1 MTASCAALRASS
13 VPVALTM
20 QRQRST
26 RSLLSA
32 LACVVAGLTL
42 VIATSTEAHAQG
54 RLDGPAQGK
63 IDEAINVHYLA
74 TDFRKA
80 EELLSGTINACG
92 NQCSAPVI
100 AKAWM
105 YIGIIRGAG
114 NSDLRGAKEAFR
126 NALGVYPGVALD
138 NDLATPEVQAA
149 FAEARG
155 QAPAGSA
162 PPVTLTPAAPPPAAA
177 PPPPPPPPVS
187 YAPMQCE
194 PKVQEVQT
202 RRPVPVSCT
211 SQYPGVVKGALY
223 YKAFGEPTFGRAPL
237 KRVGNAWQAEIPC
250 TATNMGTNV
259 SWYVEVS
266 DAKGQRLDGY
276 GTPDGPVDIML
287 NDATTEQPPHFPG
300 QAAPNRCADLADC
313 PPEML
318 GTPACPGTEKPG
330 AVGAAAGGGGKG
342 WGDACEEHSECQS
355 GLACLGGSCE
365 TAPSCS
371 ADADCDDGRCDM
383 TTGTCA
389 YGQAAD
395 EEDSS
400 FPSEGPEHMVA
411 ITLGMDF
418 AFVNGSD
425 VCDPMKSSSFAC
437 YYDDEAYNLATSAD
451 GSSPTQYNSPDGPA
465 PRYWDGGTAAGIGFG
480 PIRLLLAYDM
490 LLLERVSAGVNAGVA
505 FSPIPDAGIAI
516 HADVHGKFWFSGN
529 GAGLRPFAGVGLGFG
544 PVDSMTTVQVVETAY
559 EDSGFRR
566 QQAGASAVSP
576 ARTGQAGLANG
587 TAFATDLCKTPD
599 ELTSQGAATLQNEF
613 CQLPVQ
619 AGTTFGN
626 MFFALGV
633 GAWWN
638 LGGHGP
644 QLELYGKVLF
654 PETGV
659 SLQPAL
665 SYVYGF

>member
-1 MTASCAALRASS
+1 
-13 VPVALTM
+13 M
-20 QRQRST
+20 QRQRSL
-26 RSLLSA
+26 RSFLSA
-32 LACVVAGLTL
+32 LVCVVAGVAL
-42 VIATSTEAHAQG
+42 VATTAAEAHAQG

-92 NQCSAPVI
+92 NQCSAPII

-126 NALGVYPGVALD
+126 NALGVHSGVALD

-155 QAPAGSA
+155 QAPASPA
-162 PPVTLTPAAPPPAAA
+162 APVTLPPAPEEPAA
-177 PPPPPPPPVS
+177 PPPPPPPVNLP
-187 YAPMQCE
+187 PMQCE

-223 YKAFGEPTFGRAPL
+223 YKAFGEPSFGRVPM
-237 KRVGNAWQAEIPC
+237 KRVGNAWQAEVPC
-250 TATNMGTNV
+250 SATNMGTNV

-266 DAKGQRLDGY
+266 DAKGARLDGY
-276 GTPDGPVDIML
+276 GTADGPVDIML
-287 NDATTEQPPHFPG
+287 NDATTEAPPHFAG
-300 QAAPNRCADLADC
+300 QPAPNRCADLADC

-330 AVGAAAGGGGKG
+330 ATSTAGGKG
-342 WGDACEEHSECQS
+342 WGDACEEHTECQS

-371 ADADCDDGRCDM
+371 ADADCDDGHCDM

-389 YGQAAD
+389 YGEA
-395 EEDSS
+395 ESDSS
-400 FPSEGPEHMVA
+400 SSGPVGKGPKNMVSL
-411 ITLGMDF
+411 TLGMDF
-418 AFVNGSD
+418 ASVSGSA
-425 VCDPMKSSSFAC
+425 VCDPAKSPSFAC
-437 YYDDEAYNLATSAD
+437 YYADEPYHLATTAD
-451 GSSPTQYNSPDGPA
+451 GTSPTQYNAADGSVRD
-465 PRYWDGGTAAGIGFG
+465 RYWDGGTAAGIGFG
-480 PIRLLLAYDM
+480 PIRILLAYDM
-490 LLLERVSAGVNAGVA
+490 MLLEKMSGGVNAGVA
-505 FSPIPDAGIAI
+505 ISPIPGAGLAL
-516 HADVHGKFWFSGN
+516 HADVHGKYWFSGN
-529 GAGLRPFAGVGLGFG
+529 AKGLRPFVGLGLGYG

-566 QQAGASAVSP
+566 QQPNAQATSP
-576 ARTGQAGLANG
+576 ARTGAAGLANG
-587 TAFATDLCKTPD
+587 TAFATDLCLTPD
-599 ELTSQGAATLQNEF
+599 KLPQGAATLQNEF

-619 AGTTFGN
+619 AGTTFGSA
-626 MFFALGV
+626 FVALGV
-633 GAWWN
+633 GAWFN

-644 QLELYGKVLF
+644 QLELYGKILL
-654 PETGV
+654 PDSGI

>member
-1 MTASCAALRASS
+1 MLLASPA
-13 VPVALTM
+13 
-20 QRQRST
+20 
-26 RSLLSA
+26 
-32 LACVVAGLTL
+32 
-42 VIATSTEAHAQG
+42 AHAQG
-54 RLDGPAQGK
+54 RLDVPAQGK

-74 TDFRKA
+74 TDFKKA

-92 NQCSAPVI
+92 NQCSAPII

-126 NALGVYPGVALD
+126 NAVVVYPGVALD

-155 QAPAGSA
+155 QAPAPAA
-162 PPVTLTPAAPPPAAA
+162 PPVTLTPAPAAPA
-177 PPPPPPPPVS
+177 PPPPPPPPVNLP
-187 YAPMQCE
+187 PMQCE

-202 RRPVPVSCT
+202 RRPVPVSCV

-223 YKAFGEPTFGRAPL
+223 FKGFGEPSFGRAPM

-250 TATNMGTNV
+250 AATGMGSTV

-266 DAKGQRLDGY
+266 DAKGARLDGY

-287 NDATTEQPPHFPG
+287 NDATTEPPPHFPG
-300 QAAPNRCADLADC
+300 QAAPNRCPDLADC

-330 AVGAAAGGGGKG
+330 AAGDASGGGKG
-342 WGDACEEHSECQS
+342 WGDACEEHSECQA

-383 TTGTCA
+383 TTGTCS
-389 YGQAAD
+389 YGAG
-395 EEDSS
+395 EDSDDAE
-400 FPSEGPEHMVA
+400 PVGDGPKHMVSVT
-411 ITLGMDF
+411 IGMDF
-418 AFVNGSD
+418 ALVNGSA
-425 VCDPMKSSSFAC
+425 VCDPVESPKFAC
-437 YYDDEAYNLATSAD
+437 YYNDKPYFLATTTD
-451 GSSPTQYNSPDGPA
+451 GSTPTQYNSPNGPA

-480 PIRLLLAYDM
+480 SIRILLAYDM
-490 LLLERVSAGVNAGVA
+490 MLLEKISGGVNAGVA
-505 FSPIPDAGIAI
+505 ISPIPDAGIGI
-516 HADVHGKFWFSGN
+516 HADLHGKYWFSGN
-529 GAGLRPFAGVGLGFG
+529 GRGFRPFAAMGLGFG

-559 EDSGFRR
+559 EDSGYRR
-566 QQAGASAVSP
+566 QQPDAMATTP
-576 ARTGQAGLANG
+576 ARTGAAGLAHG
-587 TAFATDLCKTPD
+587 TAFDTGLCLTPD
-599 ELTSQGAATLQNEF
+599 NLPQGAATLQNEF

-626 MFFALGV
+626 AFLSLGV
-633 GAWWN
+633 GAWFN

-644 QLELYGKVLF
+644 QLELYGKILF

-659 SLQPAL
+659 SLLPAL